1 MYRRTLLYNN
11 TKYRAGYKQLISYLT
26 ESTLVAMQKM
36 YGIVL
41 SNPMFYMNKSVLFTD
56 YQTDINHYKN
66 LYISYY
72 TCVYWGILHL
82 NIHIQDM
89 QKLKGS
95 IIKNFKI

>member
-26 ESTLVAMQKM
+26 ESTLLSMQKM

-41 SNPMFYMNKSVLFTD
+41 SNPMFYMNKSVLYTD
-56 YQTDINHYKN
+56 YQIDISHYKN

-72 TCVYWGILHL
+72 IYVYWGILHL
-82 NIHIQDM
+82 NIHIQDI
-89 QKLKGS
+89 QKLKEC
-95 IIKNFKI
+95 IIKNFRM